1 MAAMRFGRQPILSIV
16 LAGGEGK
23 RLMPLTTDRS
33 KPAVPFGGKYRLID
47 FAISN
52 LVNGGFRHIVV
63 LTQYKSHSLDVHI
76 SQTWQLST
84 ILGNYVTTVP
94 AQMRRGPRWFTG
106 SADALFQNM
115 NLVHDENPEH
125 IIVFGADHIY
135 RLDPRQMLE
144 AHIDSGAGVT
154 VAGIRVDAS
163 QAGEFGVIE
172 QAPDGSKIAAFHE
185 KNPDAPRLPHAP
197 NEVLASMGNY
207 IFDAKIFEEIMSS
220 DSDDEDSN
228 HDVGGDIIPKLV
240 AEGQAHFYDYKT
252 NVVPG
257 DEDTDLHYWRDVGTL
272 DSYYDAHMDLVAPL
286 PAFSLYNS
294 QWPIY
299 TQAITQPP
307 AKIADGPTGPSV
319 ISNCILANG
328 VIVTGGECIES
339 VLSQGAIVTNASVTQ
354 SVLMDGVRIDP
365 GANVTRCIIDKN
377 VVVPA
382 GVSIGADPIADAE
395 RFHMSEQGIVA
406 VPKDYRFT

>member
-1 MAAMRFGRQPILSIV
+1 MSTQYVGELRTHRLVSARLEPPRPEVHFIRGDGRIVPVSYAAVLHPRAIGPIMGRREQQGRGGRWHLGSECEGVGLVDLDSPVGRADGELVDVALVIAVERAAPHPGRIRFEIVDTGRPAVALPNDRDRNGRRSPHAKSCLTVVDVSAEHLPETGVCPGCEVPRIVGVKGTGHGVSLRWPMATMRFGRQPILSIV

-23 RLMPLTTDRS
+23 RLMPLTADRS

-172 QAPDGSKIAAFHE
+172 QASDGSKIAAFHE
-185 KNPDAPRLPHAP
+185 KNPDAPRLPHAQRG
-197 NEVLASMGNY
+197 LG
-207 IFDAKIFEEIMSS
+207 
-220 DSDDEDSN
+220 
-228 HDVGGDIIPKLV
+228 
-240 AEGQAHFYDYKT
+240 
-252 NVVPG
+252 
-257 DEDTDLHYWRDVGTL
+257 L
-272 DSYYDAHMDLVAPL
+272 D
-286 PAFSLYNS
+286 
-294 QWPIY
+294 
-299 TQAITQPP
+299 
-307 AKIADGPTGPSV
+307 G
-319 ISNCILANG
+319 
-328 VIVTGGECIES
+328 
-339 VLSQGAIVTNASVTQ
+339 
-354 SVLMDGVRIDP
+354 
-365 GANVTRCIIDKN
+365 
-377 VVVPA
+377 
-382 GVSIGADPIADAE
+382 
-395 RFHMSEQGIVA
+395 
-406 VPKDYRFT
+406 